1 MLAVHKVNVLGPMMV
16 TQALLPLLRKGSKKV
31 VQPLDSP
38 MPVRTPFYTICRQCL
53 PGQVADM
60 T

>member
-1 MLAVHKVNVLGPMMV
+1 MVAVHKVNVLGPMMV

-38 MPVRTPFYTICRQCL
+38 MPVTIPFLHHAPPVSAWARS
-53 PGQVADM
+53 
-60 T
+60 